1 MNERKIGPRENG
13 GRRLWR
19 SSKTELRGREEGV
32 VPVTQAGFDD
42 DDDDRAGFGNFREAN
57 SSDAAAAAAT
67 DAFNANGANSPLCSG
82 FDDAPAHY
90 SNDWA
95 RQDWGK
101 VGKGYS
107 IFCFC
112 FFFFSSV
119 SSSASL
125 QQNPGRRRGG
135 ARQHPCQSQL
145 TLGSAPR
152 DPPLTRA
159 QFLLSS
165 PPGIVRNRA
174 VLSDFSA
181 LQKKKRK
188 KKKKP

>member
-1 MNERKIGPRENG
+1 MQQQQQQQKHSTPTGQTLLCAAGLMTLQRTTQTTGPDKSAIIN
-13 GRRLWR
+13 
-19 SSKTELRGREEGV
+19 SNH
-32 VPVTQAGFDD
+32 A
-42 DDDDRAGFGNFREAN
+42 RAGTGP
-57 SSDAAAAAAT
+57 
-67 DAFNANGANSPLCSG
+67 SPHAKES
-82 FDDAPAHY
+82 
-90 SNDWA
+90 
-95 RQDWGK
+95 WGK